1 MAITNLSD
9 TTAQTLHTLY
19 DQMAYQ
25 KSQDLIQEAFS
36 KPFCMDKIEFII
48 AKLVINVLSERR
60 SQCNKLSLAY
70 EKQKDISVRKNAESY
85 RNWSNLGANAV
96 IGLLQGSQVLAIA
109 APESIETIVGFLKG
123 SPVLAT
129 PDVIKDLALKLLS
142 SGEHLAQTGKSAYD
156 NMLQADRIELQANS
170 EHYNMRCNQA
180 NQEVQTLSQEEI
192 AALNALREA
201 LRQKNETLSRIAQ

>member
-1 MAITNLSD
+1 MAITKLSD

-19 DQMAYQ
+19 DEMAYQ

-109 APESIETIVGFLKG
+109 APDS
-123 SPVLAT
+123 
-129 PDVIKDLALKLLS
+129 IKDTALKVLS
-142 SGEHLAQTGKSAYD
+142 SFEHLAQTGKGAYD
-156 NMLQADRIELQANS
+156 NILQADRIELQANS

>member
-9 TTAQTLHTLY
+9 TTSQTLHTLY

-70 EKQKDISVRKNAESY
+70 EKQKDISTRKNAESY
-85 RNWSNLGANAV
+85 RNWSNLAANTA
-96 IGLLQGSQVLAIA
+96 IGLLQGSEVLAIA
-109 APESIETIVGFLKG
+109 APDT
-123 SPVLAT
+123 
-129 PDVIKDLALKLLS
+129 IKDTALKVLS
-142 SGEHLAQTGKSAYD
+142 SLEHLAQTGKGAYD
-156 NMLQADRIELQANS
+156 NILQADRIELQANS
-170 EHYNMRCNQA
+170 DHYNMRCNQA

-201 LRQKNETLSRIAQ
+201 LRQKNETLSRIGQ